1 VNVTAEAVVVTREE
15 ARERF
20 GPEAVQ
26 EWPGGGFIVAGEYY
40 EPLCR
45 EECVLVEYASAEVM
59 SAPDAAT
66 RLVAWARQTT
76 PRARRLI
83 LRVSPLE
90 FELPG
95 FDDYLYYMTLERDP
109 RTTEDTSDIAVRS
122 SGPADKELVGHW
134 LVQAFD
140 DALGM
145 RQEEASEGA
154 AADQSTAVL
163 DSPEALSFVAGHNGQ
178 DIGHVTLLLDQV
190 DDLTGLPYVEL
201 LDVLV
206 EREHPRRHAAEA
218 ALVQRSWEVAQT
230 QGKPLVG
237 HIVVRE
243 KASRGAGY
251 EHDILNRLYPRG
263 WAYAHK
269 FMITPLE
276 G

>member
-1 VNVTAEAVVVTREE
+1 MTITAGPVAVTREE

-20 GPEAVQ
+20 GPEAIE

-40 EPLCR
+40 EPLRR
-45 EECVLVEYASAEVM
+45 EECVLVEYASAEVLD
-59 SAPDAAT
+59 APDAAT
-66 RLVAWARQTT
+66 QLVAWARRTAPQAT
-76 PRARRLI
+76 RLI
-83 LRVSPLE
+83 VRVSPLG

-95 FDDYLYYMTLERDP
+95 FDDHLYYMTLERNP
-109 RTTEDTSDIAVRS
+109 RTTEDTSDISVRS
-122 SGPADKELVGHW
+122 SGPADKEVVGHW

-154 AADQSTAVL
+154 AAAQSDAVL
-163 DSPEALSFVAGHNGQ
+163 DSPEARSFVAGHNGE

-190 DDLTGLPYVEL
+190 DDLTGVAYVEL

-206 EREHPRRHAAEA
+206 ERQHPRRHAAEA
-218 ALVQRSWEVAQT
+218 ALVQRSWEVAQAE
-230 QGKPLVG
+230 GKPLVG

-243 KASRGAGY
+243 KAGQGAGY
-251 EHDILNRLYPRG
+251 EHDILNRLHPRG
-263 WAYAHK
+263 WVYAHK